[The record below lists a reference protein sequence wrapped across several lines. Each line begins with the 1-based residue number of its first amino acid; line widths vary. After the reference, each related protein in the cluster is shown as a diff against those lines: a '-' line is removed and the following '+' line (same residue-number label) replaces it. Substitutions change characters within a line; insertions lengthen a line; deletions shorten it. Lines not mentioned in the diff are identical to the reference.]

1 MAVFQYSA
9 LDAQGV
15 EIKDEIEA
23 LSQKEAITKIRN
35 LGYFPTKV
43 NARGASKKAGAKAG
57 AAPKKRRGAGGKV
70 KVKAITQFARQLSTL
85 QDAGLPILRSLRIL
99 EEQQKSGTFKRV
111 IGYVGDDI
119 EGGSTLSEAMA
130 RHPRA
135 FDRLLTSMVAAGE
148 TGGVLDLILARVAD
162 FMEKAAKLKGRVK
175 SAMIYPLVV
184 LAAAFFILL
193 GLMLFVVPS
202 FKTAIAEMTGDKE
215 LPAITNVVLGISRWI
230 ATGPIIP
237 GKEIIMPGVG
247 WPLGGWIVLI
257 PAPFVFASLV
267 TLIRRFRQGRLV
279 LDIVNLKLPVMGQLI
294 GKTAVTRWTRTLG
307 TLISAGV
314 PILDALNVTRETAG
328 NEVYANML
336 GKVHNSIRQGDT
348 FAAPLRQSKT
358 VDLIVSNMVAV
369 GEETGDLDKMLLKI
383 ADNYDEQVDV
393 LVASLMSM
401 LEPIMIVVLGAVV
414 MTIVLAIFLPMI
426 GIITSLSSSAS

>member
-23 LSQKEAITKIRN
+23 LSQKEAVSKIRN
-35 LGYFPTKV
+35 MGYFPTKV
-43 NARGASKKAGAKAG
+43 RARGAPKKAGAKA
-57 AAPKKRRGAGGKV
+57 AAQTKKRRGAGGRV
-70 KVKAITQFARQLSTL
+70 KIKHITQFARQLSTL

-99 EEQQKSGTFKRV
+99 EEQQKSGTFKKV

-119 EGGSTLSEAMA
+119 EGGSTLSEALG

-135 FDRLLTSMVAAGE
+135 FDRLLVSMVAAGE

-162 FMEKAAKLKGRVK
+162 FMEKAQKLKSRVI
-175 SAMIYPLVV
+175 SAMIYPAVV
-184 LAAAFFILL
+184 LTAAFLILL
-193 GLMLFVVPS
+193 GLMTFVVPS
-202 FKTAIAEMTGDKE
+202 FETAIAEMTDGGE
-215 LPAITNVVLGISRWI
+215 LPKITKVVLGISGWI
-230 ATGPIIP
+230 AKGPILP
-237 GKEIIMPGVG
+237 GFDLKIYGV
-247 WPLGGWIVLI
+247 PIGGWAILI
-257 PAPFVFASLV
+257 AVPFVIMFLLRF
-267 TLIRRFRQGRLV
+267 TRRFRGGRFV
-279 LDIVNLKLPVMGQLI
+279 LDSVKLKLPVIGQL
-294 GKTAVTRWTRTLG
+294 TSRVSVTRWTRTLG

-328 NEVYANML
+328 NEVFASML

-348 FAAPLRQSKT
+348 FAGPLRQSKT

-369 GEETGDLDKMLLKI
+369 GEETGDLDKMLLKV

-401 LEPIMIVVLGAVV
+401 LEPIMIVVLGGVV

-426 GIITSLSSSAS
+426 GIITTLSAQ